1 MEKGKQT
8 DFDAV
13 AAEIVDDAAIGVDG
27 DEIRLDG
34 SACVDVQ
41 TVDDH
46 LKRVKNPVNQRKRGG
61 GHLYV
66 QRGKMVKNVDGRGL
80 ALQVLL
86 FDLTKPLL
94 LFSVVFCFLFGGSGR
109 FACLLFLFFFLLLE
123 SLGDIGSSYFAVLFV
138 EELLHHFVLFLR
150 EQ

>member
-13 AAEIVDDAAIGVDG
+13 AAEIVDDAAIGVNG

-41 TVDDH
+41 TVDYH

-61 GHLYV
+61 GHLCSE
-66 QRGKMVKNVDGRGL
+66 GKKWIRTLMGGGWR
-80 ALQVLL
+80 
-86 FDLTKPLL
+86 FR
-94 LFSVVFCFLFGGSGR
+94 FCFSILRSR
-109 FACLLFLFFFLLLE
+109 FCF
-123 SLGDIGSSYFAVLFV
+123 S
-138 EELLHHFVLFLR
+138 R
-150 EQ
+150 